1 MTSIFH
7 VKPAEYRRLEYHA
20 CLETRYKSS
29 FTNDRIFA
37 INERLLNE
45 TTLETNYH
53 LIDWLMY
60 AVIGECVH
68 LPILSH
74 SVQTQIAV
82 DLLLFKSDS
91 QHHPWFDR
99 VMPLIGTDGAIDYT
113 KFNITTATEKMID
126 NFVELWYRAD
136 MLSHDILP
144 NCLMADGYRDSEAY
158 VSVKKRIEQERSLQ
172 NRQYVL
178 EI

>member
-1 MTSIFH
+1 MTAIFC
-7 VKPAEYRRLEYHA
+7 VKPAEYRRLEYLA
-20 CLETRYKSS
+20 CHETRYKSS
-29 FTNDRIFA
+29 FTNDRLFA
-37 INERLLNE
+37 INERLVNG

-60 AVIGECVH
+60 AIIGECIC

-82 DLLLFKSDS
+82 DLLLFRNDS
-91 QHHPWFDR
+91 QHHPWFHR
-99 VMPLIGTDGAIDYT
+99 VMSLINTDGTIDYD
-113 KFNITTATEKMID
+113 KFDITSVTEKMIN

-136 MLSHDILP
+136 LLSHDVIP
-144 NCLMADGYRDSEAY
+144 NSLIADGYRDSEAY
-158 VSVKKRIEQERSLQ
+158 VSVKKRIEQERLLQ
-172 NRQYVL
+172 NRQYIL